1 MAQKRFWMAVELG
14 DFEFMQLA
22 RALCH
27 KQLGKV
33 PTNSS
38 PALRHVSFLV

>member
-22 RALCH
+22 RALLS
-27 KQLGKV
+27 Q
-33 PTNSS
+33 
-38 PALRHVSFLV
+38 AAR